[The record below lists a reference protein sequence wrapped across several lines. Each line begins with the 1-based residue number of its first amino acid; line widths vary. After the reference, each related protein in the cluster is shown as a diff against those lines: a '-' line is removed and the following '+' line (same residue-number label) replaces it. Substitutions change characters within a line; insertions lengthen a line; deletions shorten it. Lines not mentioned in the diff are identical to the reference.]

1 MIGNNGII
9 NGYNIWVFSNS
20 LAVNGNRLLIIG
32 NFEINMAKIGDILK
46 NPSSAIR
53 CLDPS
58 QLNSYFQ
65 AFRNQ
70 AGFIMD
76 RVRTMMWFLLSFFI
90 LYPLLGSK
98 RPQEYHFRGHFSYLK
113 IFQLYFMFSS
123 WDYWTH
129 RKFSSIVSG
138 WSILLIILKSH
149 LQWRL
154 IYIHKAMMSE
164 SPMI

>member
-1 MIGNNGII
+1 VNRLQVNNIIKGNNNAVTGGNNIMIGNNGIV

-65 AFRNQ
+65 AFRSQ

-76 RVRTMMWFLLSFFI
+76 RVRTMM
-90 LYPLLGSK
+90 
-98 RPQEYHFRGHFSYLK
+98 
-113 IFQLYFMFSS
+113 
-123 WDYWTH
+123 
-129 RKFSSIVSG
+129 
-138 WSILLIILKSH
+138 
-149 LQWRL
+149 
-154 IYIHKAMMSE
+154 
-164 SPMI
+164 